1 MGLFDEQIL
10 ERKRSDQDVFE
21 DSIFG
26 MASAVT
32 GGRRAGDIADERI
45 VTKDAID
52 DVLKF
57 YHIKPV
63 EIPDTITDPDEQIEY
78 AMRPH
83 GLMHRVVELSENWYN
98 KAYGPMIAYMKESGS
113 PVAVYPKA
121 VRGYWYR
128 DVDGKKV
135 SLNRNTAKLFDL
147 DAICFY
153 RPMPLRPLKIKD
165 LLLYMKQCL
174 SKYDFALLIGI
185 MLIATF
191 IGMLM
196 PRLTMLMTGFVLES
210 GNVSILLGTAV
221 FIVCVALSSQIMSA
235 CNQLATQRINTKTS
249 NAVESAVMMRILS
262 LPAPFF
268 KKYSSGEL
276 QSRNQ
281 SMSVDLYAAGL
292 GDKIEGLFRE
302 MLAGPGAVRS
312 TLKAHLDAPAR

>member
-32 GGRRAGDIADERI
+32 GGRRTGDFADERI

-52 DVLKF
+52 DVLKY

-63 EIPDTITDPDEQIEY
+63 EIPDTIEDPEEQIEY

-98 KAYGPMIAYMKESGS
+98 KAYGPMIAYMKDSGS

-128 DVDGKKV
+128 NADGKRV
-135 SLNRNTAKLFDL
+135 SLNRSTAKQFDP

-153 RPMPLRPLKIKD
+153 RPLPLRPLKIID
-165 LLLYMKQCL
+165 LLLYMK
-174 SKYDFALLIGI
+174 
-185 MLIATF
+185 
-191 IGMLM
+191 
-196 PRLTMLMTGFVLES
+196 
-210 GNVSILLGTAV
+210 
-221 FIVCVALSSQIMSA
+221 
-235 CNQLATQRINTKTS
+235 
-249 NAVESAVMMRILS
+249 
-262 LPAPFF
+262 
-268 KKYSSGEL
+268 L
-276 QSRNQ
+276 QS
-281 SMSVDLYAAGL
+281 SFYVA
-292 GDKIEGLFRE
+292 
-302 MLAGPGAVRS
+302 
-312 TLKAHLDAPAR
+312 